1 MSYYFVASI
10 RINDEREYQNYLDRA
25 GEIFARYKGTYLAV
39 DNQSEVLEG
48 EWNYQRAV
56 LIRFKSRDDF
66 QDWYHSLDYQ
76 KILKFRLKAADC
88 DTVLVKGK

>member
-10 RINDEREYQNYLDRA
+10 RINDKREYQNYLDRA

-56 LIRFKSRDDF
+56 LIRFESRDDF
-66 QDWYHSLDYQ
+66 QDWYHSMDYQ
-76 KILKFRLKAADC
+76 EILKFRLKAADC